1 MDQIIQHWI
10 NREATAPWLDQLM
23 AVVTNFS
30 AWKPFLIA
38 AFLVG
43 MIFGKFRLRAMLL
56 CLIITFGFTD
66 GVLVNSIKH
75 AAGRLRPFQAQEG
88 VRIVHLK
95 NASPQFLSMAS
106 PPEVKISEPPRAG
119 EVLEGRSFPS
129 SHSSNIMLSATVIFL
144 FYRRWGILAYLIA
157 GMVFYSRL
165 YTGAHWPTDVLAGA
179 TIGWLSAITIVGLL
193 NKAWERWGAK
203 FFPTLAERHPCLR

>member
-1 MDQIIQHWI
+1 
-10 NREATAPWLDQLM
+10 M
-23 AVVTNFS
+23 AVITNFP
-30 AWKPFLIA
+30 AWKPFLLL

-43 MIFGKFRLRAMLL
+43 MIFGRFRLRVMLL
-56 CLIITFGFTD
+56 CLVITFGFTD
-66 GVLVNSIKH
+66 GILVNSIKH

-95 NASPQFLSMAS
+95 NASPQFLSIAS
-106 PPEVKISEPPRAG
+106 PPKVKISEPPRAD
-119 EVLEGRSFPS
+119 EVLQGRSFPS
-129 SHSSNIMLSATVIFL
+129 SHSANIMVSATVIFL
-144 FYRRWGILAYLIA
+144 FYRRWGMLAFFIA
-157 GMVFYSRL
+157 ALVFYSRL

-203 FFPTLAERHPCLR
+203 FFPALVERHPCLR